1 MLSLI
6 KNNSRLK
13 IGLLGGSFDPPHVG
27 HLEISLQAI
36 KKLNL
41 DQIWWLITPQ
51 NPLKPEAAELDILQR
66 KKLAVSLSKNSRIVV
81 TDVEKKLRSC
91 YTVNTI
97 YTLKKRFPNYK
108 FIWLMGI
115 DNLLQF
121 HNWKRWQDIAKS
133 MPILAFDRGEAK
145 YKATNSKAAIFT
157 NRAINVRMLLHKKSG
172 WHLFRIRRIYTS
184 SFSIRSTWKR

>member
-6 KNNSRLK
+6 KTNSRLK

-41 DQIWWLITPQ
+41 NQIWWLITPQ
-51 NPLKPEAAELDILQR
+51 NPLKPEPAELDIFRR
-66 KKLAVSLSKNSRIVV
+66 KKLAISLSKNSRIVV

-97 YTLKKRFPNYK
+97 YALKKRFPNYK

-133 MPILAFDRGEAK
+133 TPILAFDRGKAK

-157 NRAINVRMLLHKKSG
+157 NRAINARMLLHKKSG

-184 SFSIRSTWKR
+184 SVSIRSTWKR